1 MRGSDPAIALGGA
14 DEETSG
20 FAIGNQYG
28 VTANSL
34 LLFEL
39 QTEVVALLTE
49 SPTLASQSVTVHPAK
64 SLATDDRS
72 SEVSREK
79 RCVHQEETNMGRGIL
94 LWLIG
99 IPIPIII
106 LLALLWH

>member
-49 SPTLASQSVTVHPAK
+49 SPTLASQSVTVHPEKASRSMIGRQRSRAK
-64 SLATDDRS
+64 SAAFT
-72 SEVSREK
+72 
-79 RCVHQEETNMGRGIL
+79 GRKQIWVVEFCFG
-94 LWLIG
+94 
-99 IPIPIII
+99 
-106 LLALLWH
+106 

>member
-64 SLATDDRS
+64 ASRPMIGRQRS
-72 SEVSREK
+72 RAKSAAFTRRKQIWVVEF
-79 RCVHQEETNMGRGIL
+79 CFG
-94 LWLIG
+94 
-99 IPIPIII
+99 
-106 LLALLWH
+106 